1 MRTSCP
7 ICKSRSHKILK
18 TMRFAIPEYFHLP
31 NQYDV
36 VVCADCGFCFA
47 ATEAAMEDYEHYYEV
62 CNFYSGVPEES
73 EGKLMLDQKLAG
85 LVEKVV
91 SPEDSL
97 LDIGFG
103 AGNLLRLLK
112 QKGFHNIFGL
122 DPSEDSVARIR
133 EEGIT
138 AYLGSVFDEP
148 DGSLRRRFDCVLL
161 IAVLEHLL
169 YPESSVRHISDYLK
183 EGGKLIIS
191 VPNYADL
198 FDDCS
203 LIANHF
209 NQEHINYFSPVS
221 LDNLLNANGFYKMEN
236 SDANV
241 GDMGTEVLAV
251 YCYTSNK
258 RSFERVKDDVC
269 HKSIAEF
276 FKRNDNLEKAIDEE
290 ILSSNLYASS
300 LCTRGGSVQ
309 CENVSL
315 LKTHASEHEYKR
327 PVYIWGTGAYT
338 MWLLTNTLVGKLNI
352 KAFIDNN
359 PTRVGK
365 ELDGKRIISPDE
377 IEPDIPIIVCV
388 MKCPEKV
395 ADQIERS
402 GITNPYYLLRG
413 THREGV

>member
-31 NQYDV
+31 NHYDV

-221 LDNLLNANGFYKMEN
+221 LDNLLNANGFWKTVMQ
-236 SDANV
+236 
-241 GDMGTEVLAV
+241 M
-251 YCYTSNK
+251 
-258 RSFERVKDDVC
+258 
-269 HKSIAEF
+269 
-276 FKRNDNLEKAIDEE
+276 LE
-290 ILSSNLYASS
+290 
-300 LCTRGGSVQ
+300 
-309 CENVSL
+309 
-315 LKTHASEHEYKR
+315 
-327 PVYIWGTGAYT
+327 IWGQ
-338 MWLLTNTLVGKLNI
+338 
-352 KAFIDNN
+352 
-359 PTRVGK
+359 
-365 ELDGKRIISPDE
+365 
-377 IEPDIPIIVCV
+377 
-388 MKCPEKV
+388 KCWQYIAIQV
-395 ADQIERS
+395 INGLS
-402 GITNPYYLLRG
+402 RG
-413 THREGV
+413 